1 MRITHASTHNI
12 LRTALIVTAI
22 LCIGLSSMTSNC
34 ADPDLWGHVQYGR
47 EVLRDG
53 TLPRTTTWSFAA
65 EGAQWVNH
73 ENIAELLLA
82 WTVDSFGMPGLP
94 AMKLVMAIIILG
106 LMMWS
111 ARRDECRWLAIGV
124 TVFLVAINL
133 QFHWHF
139 RPQILSYV
147 SLAAMLTIW
156 QRAFHCSDAL
166 YCNAELP
173 ALHRQMQVLWLLP
186 TLLCFWTNSHGGFA
200 AGVAIMVAYHGL
212 VSSQLLF
219 AFGKR
224 ATTTVGLLIA
234 VTVASLAA
242 TFLNPYGGTLWKF
255 MLAALTL
262 PRPEIADWGPLE
274 LWTFESM
281 RFWMLFIIAGGGF
294 TFVLRQHGHKILTS
308 QFLSQSILLLLL
320 VWQGMSHCRHLSI
333 VAIVC
338 GFFVPLPLHK
348 MINYATAGLQRRV
361 SKLTQQNAN
370 SQTRLRGLLPG
381 NLILVAVVLL
391 CSLKLVPQLT
401 DVTVDRTEFPVSA
414 MQFMHDHNLHGTV
427 VVTFNWAQ
435 YAIGCFAEETDP
447 ERQSLVA
454 VDGRFETCYP
464 REITDIYF
472 DFWLGTDDP
481 KQRYRSPHAPP
492 FDPARALNFHQP
504 DLVLLSREQGPSVR
518 EMQKHTS
525 DWAILYQDSMA
536 QLWGRKSVYDV
547 ADSRQYFAPA
557 RRHISDDIQA
567 GAVSWPAFPVAA
579 HPRDRLTSGN
589 SRTVKHGSYSATY
602 FAIQSAVHQSSRPE

>member
-1 MRITHASTHNI
+1 MTTIERRKPAII
-12 LRTALIVTAI
+12 RTALIVAAI

-82 WTVDSFGMPGLP
+82 GTVDAFGMPGLP
-94 AMKLVMAIIILG
+94 AVKLVLAVIILG
-106 LMMWS
+106 LMMRS
-111 ARRDECRWLAIGV
+111 ACRENCGWLAIGV
-124 TVFLVAINL
+124 TVFLVGTNL

-139 RPQILSYV
+139 RPQILSYA
-147 SLAAMLTIW
+147 SLAAMLAIW
-156 QRAFHCSDAL
+156 QRAFHCSNAL
-166 YCNAELP
+166 YCDAELSL
-173 ALHRQMQVLWLLP
+173 LHRQMQVLWLLP
-186 TLLCFWTNSHGGFA
+186 ALSCFWTNSHGGFA
-200 AGVAIMVAYHGL
+200 AGIAIMIAYHGMVAL
-212 VSSQLLF
+212 QLLL
-219 AFGKR
+219 AFGQR
-224 ATTTVGLLIA
+224 AMTTVGLLIA
-234 VTVASLAA
+234 VTMTSIAA
-242 TFLNPYGGTLWKF
+242 TFLNPYGATLWKF
-255 MLAALTL
+255 MLAALKL

-274 LWTFESM
+274 LWTFESI
-281 RFWMLFIIAGGGF
+281 RFWMLLIVTVGGF
-294 TFVLRQHGHKILTS
+294 TFVLRQHRHTILTS

-320 VWQGMSHCRHLSI
+320 LWQGMLHCRHLSI

-338 GFFVPLPLHK
+338 GFFVPRPLHK
-348 MINYATAGLQRRV
+348 LIHFATAGFQRRAGEL
-361 SKLTQQNAN
+361 KQRNAN
-370 SQTRLRGLLPG
+370 PATRLHGLLSG
-381 NLILVAVVLL
+381 NLIPIAVVLL
-391 CSLKLVPQLT
+391 SSLKLVPQLT

-414 MQFMHDHNLHGTV
+414 MQFMHDHNLHGKV

-481 KQRYRSPHAPP
+481 THRYRSPDAPA
-492 FDPARALNFHQP
+492 FDPSRALEFKQP
-504 DLVLLSREQGPSVR
+504 DLVLLSRAQGPSVR
-518 EMQKHTS
+518 EMQKHAS

-536 QLWGRKSVYDV
+536 QLWGRKSVYDME
-547 ADSRQYFAPA
+547 DSSRYFHPA
-557 RRHISDDIQA
+557 LRHLSDDAQS
-567 GAVSWPAFPVAA
+567 GDVSWPALPVAT
-579 HPRDRLTSGN
+579 HRHDRLTFGN
-589 SRTVKHGSYSATY
+589 NG
-602 FAIQSAVHQSSRPE
+602 AITH

>member
-1 MRITHASTHNI
+1 MLNTSRPNVA
-12 LRTALIVTAI
+12 RTALIVAAI

-53 TLPRTTTWSFAA
+53 ILPRTTTWSFAA

-82 WTVDSFGMPGLP
+82 RTVDSFGMLGLP
-94 AMKLVMAIIILG
+94 AMKLILAISILG
-106 LMMWS
+106 LMIRS
-111 ARRDECRWLAIGV
+111 ARRDECGWLAIGV

-147 SLAAMLTIW
+147 SLAAMLAIW
-156 QRAFHCSDAL
+156 QRAFHCSSGQ
-166 YCNAELP
+166 YCDAELTQ
-173 ALHRQMQVLWLLP
+173 LHRQMQVLWLLP
-186 TLLCFWTNSHGGFA
+186 ALLCFWTNSHGGFA
-200 AGVAIMVAYHGL
+200 AGVAMMVAYHGL
-212 VSSQLLF
+212 VSFQLLF
-219 AFGKR
+219 AFGR
-224 ATTTVGLLIA
+224 RAATTIALLIA
-234 VTVASLAA
+234 VTVASIAA

-255 MLAALTL
+255 MLAALKL

-274 LWTFESM
+274 LWTFESI
-281 RFWMLFIIAGGGF
+281 RFWMLLIVAVGGF
-294 TFVLRQHGHKILTS
+294 TFALRQHRHKILTS
-308 QFLSQSILLLLL
+308 QFLSQSILMLLLL
-320 VWQGMSHCRHLSI
+320 WQGMSHCRHLSI

-338 GFFVPLPLHK
+338 GFFMPLPLHK
-348 MINYATAGLQRRV
+348 LMNFATAGFQRRAGE
-361 SKLTQQNAN
+361 LAQETANAE
-370 SQTRLRGLLPG
+370 TRLRGFLPG
-381 NLILVAVVLL
+381 NLILVAVVVL

-401 DVTVDRTEFPVSA
+401 DVSVDRAEFPVSA
-414 MQFMHDHNLHGTV
+414 MQFMHDHNLHGKV

-481 KQRYRSPHAPP
+481 KQRYRSPQSPV
-492 FDPARALNFHQP
+492 FDPAKALNFCEP
-504 DLVLLSREQGPSVR
+504 DLVLVSRQQGPSVR
-518 EMQKHTS
+518 EMQKHTG

-536 QLWGRKSVYDV
+536 QLWGRKSIYDA
-547 ADSRQYFAPA
+547 ADSSQYFDPA
-557 RRHISDDIQA
+557 LRYVSDDMQC
-567 GAVSWPAFPVAA
+567 GDVSWPALPVAA
-579 HPRDRLTSGN
+579 NPAERLTFGN
-589 SRTVKHGSYSATY
+589 
-602 FAIQSAVHQSSRPE
+602 IRPMTH

>member
-1 MRITHASTHNI
+1 MNQAARQYI
-12 LRTALIVTAI
+12 LRTALIVATI

-53 TLPRTTTWSFAA
+53 TLPQTTTWSFAA

-94 AMKLVMAIIILG
+94 AMKLVLAIIILG

-111 ARRDECRWLAIGV
+111 ARRDECRWLAIGI

-147 SLAAMLTIW
+147 SLAAMLAIW
-156 QRAFHCSDAL
+156 QRAFHCPNGL
-166 YCNAELP
+166 YCDAALP

-186 TLLCFWTNSHGGFA
+186 VLLCFWTNWHGGFA
-200 AGVAIMVAYHGL
+200 AGVAMMVAYHGL
-212 VSSQLLF
+212 VSLQLLF
-219 AFGKR
+219 AFGKH
-224 ATTTVGLLIA
+224 AAKMVGLLSA
-234 VTVASLAA
+234 VTVASIAA
-242 TFLNPYGGTLWKF
+242 TFVNPYSATLWKF
-255 MLAALTL
+255 MLAALKL

-274 LWTFESM
+274 LWTFESI
-281 RFWMLFIIAGGGF
+281 RFWMLLIVAVGGF
-294 TFVLRQHGHKILTS
+294 AFVLRQHRHKILTS
-308 QFLSQSILLLLL
+308 QFLSQSILMLLLL
-320 VWQGMSHCRHLSI
+320 WQGMSHCRHLSI

-338 GFFVPLPLHK
+338 GFFVPLPLSK
-348 MINYATAGLQRRV
+348 LINFATAGFQRRV
-361 SKLTQQNAN
+361 MERSQGNAD
-370 SQTRLRGLLPG
+370 SATELRGVLPG
-381 NLILVAVVLL
+381 NLILIAVVLL
-391 CSLKLVPQLT
+391 CSLRLLPQLT
-401 DVTVDRTEFPVSA
+401 DVTVDRTEFPVAA
-414 MQFMHDHNLHGTV
+414 MQFMYDENLHGKV

-435 YAIGCFAEETDP
+435 YAIGCFAEEHDH

-481 KQRYRSPHAPP
+481 KYRYRSPNAPS

-518 EMQKHTS
+518 EMQKHTN

-547 ADSRQYFAPA
+547 ADSREYFDPK
-557 RRHISDDIQA
+557 RRHISEDVQVGD
-567 GAVSWPAFPVAA
+567 VSWPALPVRTGDGDRVTL
-579 HPRDRLTSGN
+579 RDSHKMRL
-589 SRTVKHGSYSATY
+589 
-602 FAIQSAVHQSSRPE
+602 